1 MSQVP
6 NNLGI
11 SYTIDL
17 KGNLAEALGRL
28 SNEITSLRS
37 ALDGIATDLQGN
49 KAKAAQTTDQ
59 IAKSADRLAS
69 ATDRAASAC
78 RRAAAASK
86 EETSASGP
94 KLSAAEKRYKA
105 LSEEVKIQRDL
116 AKIETQR
123 QKLTGRLD
131 TPDQSKTRAA
141 KELNAELNK
150 ALTLEAKLDVIRRRG
165 IELSERQLVSQGL
178 ASRLPTVPNTPK
190 AQIAAG
196 LASPLRNAEE
206 LAQIARATKAA
217 DVAQRSLNS
226 AEVSAVELRRGQGKV
241 AAKAKAD
248 AELEVERATIRAAAA
263 ERKATSE
270 ALIAAEVRRRQ
281 AGQDFEKRVTERLN
295 PIAPPAA
302 PPTPPTNFI
311 KRFLGIDPEDD
322 KRIGRLV
329 FSLQRLV
336 ATVLLLKAIR
346 NIEAGFRNI
355 VVQSIKFNAELE
367 TAQLGIATI
376 ITGAGQIRDITGQQ
390 VQGARAFALAQREAA
405 RQTAL
410 LRIDALNTV
419 APLNKIIETFQTA
432 IGPGLAA
439 GLNLDQIRQFSV
451 QISQAATAIGLE
463 QNQLAEEIRSI
474 LTGTIN
480 TRQTRIATVLGITN
494 DDIRRAKE
502 AGTLADLLKQKFEA
516 FNIAGAEISN
526 TFDGA
531 VNRLKTA
538 LLSLGSEASL
548 GVFEELKGLFN
559 DISRQLLNID
569 RDAGTITLNP
579 QFRAAAEAFFSSI
592 QRIVA
597 SIRQLSSSLNFN
609 SLIATA
615 RTLGAVTEAAF
626 QIILGVVQGIVSTTN
641 TIINVLGGIK
651 DALKSIPIIGDIFE
665 TASLRETVALVTQ
678 IYIAF
683 GLVTKTLGLYPAILK
698 LVTNATLLWAEAS
711 KAVQTNLLATGAA
724 ASLLG
729 RTMSLLGLIVRRT
742 VVGFVAFVA
751 IAAAFKAL
759 QAFGLLPSFVDKL
772 AGTEKEIQDKRE
784 QIAGLRNDLFNFYNN
799 LPAQIEGST
808 ESLKAQEETIA
819 SLRREFEKLNTER
832 KLAFLSANDANGKRT
847 PVSSL
852 SGFAAEATKIAT
864 EAILQAQEKVRAIE
878 LDRVRNSEAIKGA
891 AQQELQARVNILNT
905 IEGTRVS
912 QEQIKRIQ
920 DGILSSAQKVRE
932 ANERA
937 AAVSLKEAIG
947 PDTRAVDVA
956 NERIDVLIRNSTRE
970 ASSRSK
976 VVDAIE
982 EQIRFTRE
990 LEAAKRKEA
999 DQELKLS
1006 TLRGAAAQQS
1016 QALPSRDSL
1025 NVGAN
1030 GGQSPLGPRGG
1041 GTVDAVRQ
1049 ESDAEKF
1056 LASLKNVTA
1065 SKESEKT
1072 RATERTLQ
1080 ALRDSGVEEK
1090 DLLKVQS
1097 ELLDISEDYFKS
1109 KERLAEISRLQGAED
1124 KKVTEATRRFLV
1136 DDARRLLAEAANAQS
1151 AALTAALPGEEN
1163 AALRDKVQKSIL
1175 SLLEVEAKII
1185 GLKEKEKVLD
1195 IAKLAVSREVN
1206 QQANARLEI
1215 AARTFA
1221 FEQGRQNVTD
1231 RLTLE
1236 NQIAEFAVRRKDSE
1250 TQAYVQAQGLTRLK
1264 ERELELV
1271 KEINRNQ
1278 SVAALTRQID
1288 LIRQL
1293 RSLRT
1298 DITGSPTGDIG
1309 PQGPRTEV
1317 FNSLPQSEQ
1326 SSLILKANDAQN
1338 ALNAST
1344 AAYGVLIEQNRVR
1357 LEQSTNAVDEQRRIE
1372 EENRIRAGG
1381 PGVTF
1386 GQQLTQAAEDLNATL
1401 PSKFAQ
1407 IFATLSTIVTGFSSF
1422 AADSIVDAFDPTKK
1436 VDLKERFARF
1446 LQDVAR
1452 QIINQLVTIAVTKAA
1467 LGLTGILSA
1476 GFAAGGEVK
1485 APQGFRHGGSVGRS
1499 PTRHVRGYA
1508 GGGNVVGPALPTL
1521 RPAHVD
1527 PKDTVPA
1534 WLSVGEFVQPVHRVQ
1549 QYGSDLFE
1557 AFRQGWIDPFE
1568 ARMLMPS
1575 QRNRRT
1581 ASRITS
1587 SAVRGYAAG
1596 GSVSSTPS
1604 TTPQPRAASGSGG
1617 SVVVPAVVANE
1628 NTMDQ
1633 LLRGGGTSLTRFL
1646 DEVGFVRR

>member
-28 SNEITSLRS
+28 SNEITGLRS
-37 ALDGIATDLQGN
+37 ALDGMTADLQVN
-49 KAKAAQTTDQ
+49 KSKAVQTTDQ
-59 IAKSADRLAS
+59 IAKSADRLAG
-69 ATDRAASAC
+69 ATDRAASAS
-78 RRAAAASK
+78 RRAAAASR
-86 EETSASGP
+86 EETAADGP
-94 KLSAAEKRYKA
+94 KLSASEKRYQA
-105 LSEEVKIQRDL
+105 LVKEAKIQREV
-116 AKIETQR
+116 AAIETQR
-123 QKLTGRLD
+123 QKLTGRTD
-131 TPDQSKTRAA
+131 TPDQAKVRAA

-165 IELSERQLVSQGL
+165 IELSERQLISQGL
-178 ASRLPTVPNTPK
+178 ASKVSGVANTPK

-206 LAQIARATKAA
+206 LGQISRATRAA
-217 DVAQRSLNS
+217 DAAQRSLNS
-226 AEVSAVELRRGQGKV
+226 AEVQSAELRRGQNRV

-248 AELEVERATIRAAAA
+248 AELEVERATLRAAAA

-270 ALIAAEVRRRQ
+270 ALIAAEVRKRQ
-281 AGQDFEKRVTERLN
+281 AGQDFEKRVTERLT
-295 PIAPPAA
+295 PLSPAGPAA
-302 PPTPPTNFI
+302 PPPPSNFL
-311 KRFLGIDPEDD
+311 KRFLGINPEDD

-336 ATVLLLKAIR
+336 ATVLILKAIR
-346 NIEAGFRNI
+346 NIQTGFSKI
-355 VVQSIKFNAELE
+355 VVESIKFNAELE

-376 ITGAGQIRDITGQQ
+376 ITGAGQLRDITGQQ
-390 VQGARAFALAQREAA
+390 VAGARAFALAQKEAA
-405 RQTAL
+405 KQTAL

-516 FNIAGAEISN
+516 FNIAGAEISG

-559 DISRQLLNID
+559 DISKQLLNID
-569 RDAGTITLNP
+569 KDAGTITLNP
-579 QFRAAAEAFFSSI
+579 QFRAAAEAFFGSI

-597 SIRQLSSSLNFN
+597 SVRQLSSSLNFN
-609 SLIATA
+609 ALVSTA

-626 QIILGVVQGIVSTTN
+626 SIVAGLVQGILTSVN
-641 TIINVLGGIK
+641 FVIDAAKGIS
-651 DALKSIPIIGDIFE
+651 DALKSIPVLGDIFQ
-665 TASLRETVALVTQ
+665 TASLRQTVALVTE

-683 GLVTKTLGLYPAILK
+683 GLVTRVIALYPALIRINAALTAAWAAVTLTLRDGWLAANSAMILFSRGM
-698 LVTNATLLWAEAS
+698 A
-711 KAVQTNLLATGAA
+711 
-724 ASLLG
+724 LLG
-729 RTMSLLGLIVRRT
+729 AVVRRT
-742 VVGFVAFVA
+742 VIGFVAFVA

-759 QAFGLLPSFVDKL
+759 QAFGILPSFVNKL
-772 AGTEKEIQDKRE
+772 AGTEKEISDKRE

-799 LPAQIEGST
+799 LPSQIEGST
-808 ESLKAQEETIA
+808 ESLKAQEETIG

-832 KLAFLSANDANGKRT
+832 KLAFLSANDANGKRV

-864 EAILQAQEKVRAIE
+864 DAILQAQEKVRAIE

-905 IEGTRVS
+905 IEGTKVS
-912 QEQIKRIQ
+912 QTQVKRIQ
-920 DGILSSAQKVRE
+920 DGILASAQRLRE

-937 AAVSLKEAIG
+937 TAPTFAQAVAADEKVLNKPFEVVPELGRNREALKQVLGLTNSLIEAEKKRDQLARQKAATKSELALSTELTAEEKALQSQIGLIGISTNESPAARDLRQSLQTKTDIINLNQSLKESEAI
-947 PDTRAVDVA
+947 VA
-956 NERIDVLIRNSTRE
+956 Q
-970 ASSRSK
+970 
-976 VVDAIE
+976 E
-982 EQIRFTRE
+982 E
-990 LEAAKRKEA
+990 
-999 DQELKLS
+999 
-1006 TLRGAAAQQS
+1006 
-1016 QALPSRDSL
+1016 
-1025 NVGAN
+1025 
-1030 GGQSPLGPRGG
+1030 
-1041 GTVDAVRQ
+1041 
-1049 ESDAEKF
+1049 
-1056 LASLKNVTA
+1056 
-1065 SKESEKT
+1065 
-1072 RATERTLQ
+1072 
-1080 ALRDSGVEEK
+1080 
-1090 DLLKVQS
+1090 
-1097 ELLDISEDYFKS
+1097 
-1109 KERLAEISRLQGAED
+1109 ERLAKALKDLGVSSDDVLTVRKKIQAILPDYLDSERRLNELSELQ
-1124 KKVTEATRRFLV
+1124 ATASQKEREQNLLTAASRRFLV
-1136 DDARRLLAEAANAQS
+1136 DDARRLLTEAASAQS
-1151 AALTAALPGEEN
+1151 AALSAALPGEEN

-1185 GLKEKEKVLD
+1185 GLKEKEKILD
-1195 IAKLAVSREVN
+1195 LAKLAVSREVN

-1236 NQIAEFAVRRKDSE
+1236 NQIAEFAVRRKDAE
-1250 TQAYVQAQGLTRLK
+1250 TQAFVQSQGITRLK
-1264 ERELELV
+1264 QQELAIV

-1278 SVAALTRQID
+1278 SVAALTKQID
-1288 LIRQL
+1288 LLRQL
-1293 RSLRT
+1293 RSLKT
-1298 DITGSPTGDIG
+1298 DITGSPTGNIG
-1309 PQGPRTEV
+1309 AGGPRTET
-1317 FNSLPQSEQ
+1317 FNSLPQKEQ
-1326 SSLILKANDAQN
+1326 ANLIGQAEGAQQ

-1344 AAYGVLIEQNRVR
+1344 AAYGVLLEQNRVR
-1357 LEQSTNAVDEQRRIE
+1357 LEGVQSSLEQQAVID
-1372 EENRIRAGG
+1372 EENRIRAGDT
-1381 PGVTF
+1381 GVTF
-1386 GQQLTQAAEDLNATL
+1386 GQQLTQAVKDLDATL
-1401 PSKFAQ
+1401 PGQFER
-1407 IFATLSTIVTGFSSF
+1407 IFATLSNIVTGFSSF

-1467 LGLTGILSA
+1467 LGLTGILSS
-1476 GFAAGGEVK
+1476 GFASGGEVK
-1485 APQGFRHGGSVGRS
+1485 APAGFRHGGTVGRS

-1521 RPAHVD
+1521 RPSHVD

-1549 QYGSDLFE
+1549 QYGTDLFE

-1575 QRNRRT
+1575 QRNRRAAT
-1581 ASRITS
+1581 RITS
-1587 SAVRGYAAG
+1587 SAVRGYAGG
-1596 GSVSSTPS
+1596 GSVSSAPS
-1604 TTPQPRAASGSGG
+1604 TTPQSRAASGSAGT
-1617 SVVVPAVVANE
+1617 VVVPALVANE
-1628 NTMDQ
+1628 GTMDQ
-1633 LLRGGGTSLTRFL
+1633 LVRGGGTSLTRFL
-1646 DEVGFVRR
+1646 DEQGFVRR